1 MPKMPGGRDNPAA
14 RFAGSGRPANPL
26 KTMSRLLKY
35 YGKCRW
41 MFTVA
46 VIMIAVYSLA
56 TIAASYMM
64 KPLVAVLEEAGITPD
79 AAQAK
84 YLALLIG
91 MAGLYVLSVLTN
103 YCLNYLMLKCS
114 ATVLCDLRKDMF
126 DKMQSLPISY
136 FDTHTHGEL
145 MSYYT
150 NDIDAIRELLHQSI
164 TQLIISCISLV
175 GIVAMMLILSVS
187 LFAIVVVMGFVVFF
201 TVKFIGKKSGK
212 NFARQQKAVASV
224 NGYIEEMMAGQ
235 KVVKAF
241 NHEEESMKA
250 FDVLNIE
257 FCSAATK
264 ANTYANIMGPIMNN
278 LSHIFY
284 SITTTL
290 GVVTSGSVLIAFLQY
305 IRQFAERISQISQQF
320 NFVLLALAGAERVFK
335 LMDVPPEID
344 DGDVTLG
351 LNAHGEKVWR
361 VPNGTESGANNSVT
375 EIPLAGMVEL
385 HDVTFSYDGKVNVL
399 NDVSLYAKRGQKIAF
414 VGSTG
419 AGKTTITNLINRFY
433 DVNEGEITYDGIDV
447 RRIKK
452 RDLRGTLGMVLQD
465 THLFTGT
472 VMENI
477 RYGKLDATDEEC
489 IQAAKIANAH
499 YFISHLPNGYDT
511 MLTSDGANLSQGQ
524 RQLIAIARAAVT
536 NPEVLILDEAT
547 SSIDTRTELLI
558 ERGMDSLME
567 GRTVFVI
574 AHRLSTVRNSN
585 AIMVLE
591 KGRII
596 ERGDHEELLRRKGRY
611 YELYTGMFELS

>member
-1 MPKMPGGRDNPAA
+1 MPKMPGRGNPAS
-14 RFAGSGRPANPL
+14 RFAGNGRPANPL
-26 KTMSRLLKY
+26 KTMSRLLRY

-46 VIMIAVYSLA
+46 VIMIALYSLA

-64 KPLVAVLEEAGITPD
+64 KPLVAVLEDAGITPD
-79 AAQAK
+79 AARAK

-103 YCLNYLMLKCS
+103 YLLNYLMLKCS

-126 DKMQSLPISY
+126 NKMQSLPISY

-212 NFARQQKAVASV
+212 NFARQQTAVAAV

-241 NHEEESMKA
+241 NHEEETIKA
-250 FDVLNIE
+250 FDVLNNE
-257 FCSAATK
+257 FCAAATK

-290 GVVTSGSVLIAFLQY
+290 GVLGLVTSGSVLIAFLQY

-335 LMDVPPEID
+335 LMDVPPEVD
-344 DGDVTLG
+344 DGNVTLG
-351 LNAHGEKVWR
+351 EDATGKKVWR
-361 VPNGTESGANNSVT
+361 VPSEDGSGKIT
-375 EIPLAGMVEL
+375 EIPLVGMVEL
-385 HDVTFSYDGKVNVL
+385 HNVTFSYDGKVNVL

-452 RDLRGTLGMVLQD
+452 RDLRETLGMVLQD

-499 YFISHLPNGYDT
+499 YFISHLPEGYNT

-596 ERGDHEELLRRKGRY
+596 ERGDHDELIRHKGRY

>member
-1 MPKMPGGRDNPAA
+1 
-14 RFAGSGRPANPL
+14 
-26 KTMSRLLKY
+26 
-35 YGKCRW
+35 

-241 NHEEESMKA
+241 NHEEESMK
-250 FDVLNIE
+250 F
-257 FCSAATK
+257 
-264 ANTYANIMGPIMNN
+264 
-278 LSHIFY
+278 
-284 SITTTL
+284 
-290 GVVTSGSVLIAFLQY
+290 Q
-305 IRQFAERISQISQQF
+305 
-320 NFVLLALAGAERVFK
+320 
-335 LMDVPPEID
+335 
-344 DGDVTLG
+344 
-351 LNAHGEKVWR
+351 
-361 VPNGTESGANNSVT
+361 
-375 EIPLAGMVEL
+375 
-385 HDVTFSYDGKVNVL
+385 
-399 NDVSLYAKRGQKIAF
+399 
-414 VGSTG
+414 
-419 AGKTTITNLINRFY
+419 
-433 DVNEGEITYDGIDV
+433 
-447 RRIKK
+447 
-452 RDLRGTLGMVLQD
+452 
-465 THLFTGT
+465 
-472 VMENI
+472 
-477 RYGKLDATDEEC
+477 
-489 IQAAKIANAH
+489 
-499 YFISHLPNGYDT
+499 
-511 MLTSDGANLSQGQ
+511 
-524 RQLIAIARAAVT
+524 
-536 NPEVLILDEAT
+536 
-547 SSIDTRTELLI
+547 TRT
-558 ERGMDSLME
+558 
-567 GRTVFVI
+567 
-574 AHRLSTVRNSN
+574 N
-585 AIMVLE
+585 
-591 KGRII
+591 
-596 ERGDHEELLRRKGRY
+596 
-611 YELYTGMFELS
+611 

>member
-1 MPKMPGGRDNPAA
+1 MPKMPGGRNNPAA

-114 ATVLCDLRKDMF
+114 AAVLCDLRKDMF

-175 GIVAMMLILSVS
+175 GIVANELILSVS

-290 GVVTSGSVLIAFLQY
+290 GVLGLVTSGSVLIAFLQY
-305 IRQFAERISQISQQF
+305 IRQFAERISQISQRSISF
-320 NFVLLALAGAERVFK
+320 CLRLRARSACLSLWMFRPKSMTAMLPSGIERTRRK
-335 LMDVPPEID
+335 
-344 DGDVTLG
+344 
-351 LNAHGEKVWR
+351 K
-361 VPNGTESGANNSVT
+361 SGAFPT
-375 EIPLAGMVEL
+375 EPSREQTIP
-385 HDVTFSYDGKVNVL
+385 
-399 NDVSLYAKRGQKIAF
+399 
-414 VGSTG
+414 
-419 AGKTTITNLINRFY
+419 
-433 DVNEGEITYDGIDV
+433 
-447 RRIKK
+447 
-452 RDLRGTLGMVLQD
+452 
-465 THLFTGT
+465 
-472 VMENI
+472 
-477 RYGKLDATDEEC
+477 
-489 IQAAKIANAH
+489 
-499 YFISHLPNGYDT
+499 
-511 MLTSDGANLSQGQ
+511 
-524 RQLIAIARAAVT
+524 
-536 NPEVLILDEAT
+536 
-547 SSIDTRTELLI
+547 
-558 ERGMDSLME
+558 
-567 GRTVFVI
+567 
-574 AHRLSTVRNSN
+574 
-585 AIMVLE
+585 
-591 KGRII
+591 
-596 ERGDHEELLRRKGRY
+596 
-611 YELYTGMFELS
+611 